1 MADTTISVGQ
11 DVGTG
16 VSEISSAN
24 SGTASGTGIDVIID
38 NTCDKTTASR
48 LCRDVADALL
58 RDDVVVYT
66 S

>member
-1 MADTTISVGQ
+1 MADTTISVAQ
-11 DVGTG
+11 DVTG
-16 VSEISSAN
+16 GISAITSAN

-38 NTCDKTTASR
+38 NTCDATTASR
-48 LCRDVADALL
+48 LLREVADAVL